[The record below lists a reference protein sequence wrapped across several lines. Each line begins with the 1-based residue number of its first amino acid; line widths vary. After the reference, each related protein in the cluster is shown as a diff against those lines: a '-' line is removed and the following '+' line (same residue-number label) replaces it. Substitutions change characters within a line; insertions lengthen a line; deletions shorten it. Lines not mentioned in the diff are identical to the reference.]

1 MRLGVRLLQSTA
13 GLVLAGVLLWS
24 ACIKTPTDGG
34 DYQPPPNQN
43 PNILSLSSGTA
54 SAGDTGVVIDVNLH
68 NVEPIAGVAL
78 SIVYDSTVLKPSDT
92 PYLKPARASQMDNYQ
107 GNFSTPG
114 VVKFVMLSF
123 SNPPGRIDV
132 GDGPILQLLF
142 DVKPTAPASAS
153 QIRFVND
160 SNPPPE
166 DNQLSDTTGTHLIIP
181 QLENGTF
188 TVQ

>member
-1 MRLGVRLLQSTA
+1 MRLGVRLPQSIM
-13 GLVLAGVLLWS
+13 GLVLAGPLLWS
-24 ACIKTPTDGG
+24 ACTETVTDPN
-34 DYQPPPNQN
+34 YPPPNQN
-43 PNILSLSSGTA
+43 PNILNLSNATA
-54 SAGDTGVVIDVNLH
+54 SASDTGVVVDVNLH

-142 DVKPTAPASAS
+142 DVKPTTPASAS

-166 DNQLSDTTGTHLIIP
+166 DNQLSDTTGTRLIIP